1 MGRKRGQLYV
11 GTSGWTYDWDE
22 FYPENLPD
30 GRRLEFYSERFRSV
44 EVNYSFYRLPSK
56 STYEKWADQSPD
68 GFLFTLKLSRFITH
82 VKRLH
87 GVKTAFRTF
96 VVRAAPLGAKLG
108 PLLVQLPP
116 TFAIDV
122 GRLERFLGHAREV
135 GKERG
140 IGRLR
145 LAFEFRHP
153 TWFGPDA
160 KAALAALKQYGA
172 AFVCAHSSRYPYP
185 DTEPVTGDFMYLRFH
200 GPFKMFASGY
210 GRSGL
215 SRWALLIDRWRD
227 QGIDVF
233 AYFNNDVSGHA
244 IRDARALLELVEA

>member
-1 MGRKRGQLYV
+1 
-11 GTSGWTYDWDE
+11 
-22 FYPENLPD
+22 
-30 GRRLEFYSERFRSV
+30 LEFYSERFRSV
-44 EVNYSFYRLPSK
+44 EVNYSFYRLPLK
-56 STYEKWADQSPD
+56 TTYEKWADQSPD

-96 VVRAAPLGAKLG
+96 ITRAAPLGAKLG
-108 PLLVQLPP
+108 PVLVQLPP
-116 TFAIDV
+116 TFGIDV
-122 GRLERFLGHAREV
+122 GRLERFLKGACEV
-135 GKERG
+135 GGERG
-140 IGRLR
+140 INPLR

-160 KAALAALKQYGA
+160 TAALDTLKRYGA
-172 AFVCAHSSRYPYP
+172 AFVCAHSNRYPYP

-200 GPFKMFASGY
+200 GPVKMFESEY

-215 SRWALLIDRWRD
+215 SRWALLIDKWRGK
-227 QGIDVF
+227 GIDVF

-244 IRDARALLELVEA
+244 VRDAQALLELVEA